1 MSVVIGDSEGLI
13 NDVGHVQKELEK
25 FDVKRA
31 VDANEIY
38 ELLETHSFRSDR
50 VQFVTT
56 RLLLTLGI
64 QNNSDE
70 DVISISDDSVDYL
83 DELLSASSPECSV
96 INDSVLLSVPDS
108 YSAAMSAASTSHT
121 KVMTV
126 CKVNDPTSSLLQ
138 NQTQNGSE
146 VHKVEPTTVA
156 ADASESDNCL
166 VLNTFVERHNS
177 EPNNGNAVSA
187 SPYQNDDLICDVN
200 NNDPNNNTEY
210 EVSVQIEDKQ
220 EKHLL
225 PPRETDDSEMEFED
239 QDDICSKLLEEAR
252 LIHRIV
258 PRQNLEQIYSY
269 LEANLY
275 HKNRLQIVMQEFL
288 RMELTPELCHSAMNN
303 DGSVVRKSQVKCL
316 RSNNVLE
323 TQIVSEPQPSTSY
336 VRNTETVNKSAGKTN
351 ICHGP
356 QPSTSGTSTL
366 KRKALNSNTVS
377 GPRHFTSNK
386 AKMNSKGITV
396 RKKSGM
402 KLEQGDSSKS
412 LLPSTSGTS
421 TLKRKALNSNT
432 VSGPCHFTSN
442 KAKMNSK
449 GITVRKKSG
458 MKLEQGDSSKSL
470 PPDGKS
476 SSKDGT
482 TSQSSDYTMPTA
494 KSDIGTIIFA
504 TDTNQPNIW
513 EVSSTSASSTSAGQN
528 SGITDNVGE
537 VGITSTTN
545 LNNQT
550 NADAKNERVLEVG
563 TFESSRFGLDD
574 VCVSKL
580 GTSQVGVHATV
591 ETLKPSSS
599 SASLELINTA
609 STQKSNK
616 RKAESEEFSSS
627 KVTKIGEIS
636 LSAHGDVAAVEIMLT
651 RNQLKYKSVLM
662 EMFPDAD
669 PQYVKQLCLTIETEE
684 SFDNMVTSLLENN
697 YPRRVASKEVPVE
710 LVCGP
715 STSSMPDKEKVETEY
730 ETLVAILP
738 NADPKYLQEALEKF
752 GNDENAMKTFVTEA
766 LERKDYPTRED
777 YRKRQE
783 ALALKN
789 KYTEEFSVESFLD
802 VIPDPF
808 KYFLEEKKSDKMSAE
823 HAMAYLRERYRKIR
837 HEDIKRAFGHNN
849 YNLTLTCQELDGF
862 TGCLRKI
869 KRSEWEF
876 RIPPEVNIPFLQEVS
891 SSLTLCMSL

>member
-13 NDVGHVQKELEK
+13 SDVGHVQKELEK

-108 YSAAMSAASTSHT
+108 YSAAISAASTSHA
-121 KVMTV
+121 KVMAV
-126 CKVNDPTSSLLQ
+126 CKVNDPTSSPLQ
-138 NQTQNGSE
+138 NQTQNCSE
-146 VHKVEPTTVA
+146 VHEVEPTTVA

-336 VRNTETVNKSAGKTN
+336 VRNTETVNKNAGKTN

-377 GPRHFTSNK
+377 
-386 AKMNSKGITV
+386 
-396 RKKSGM
+396 
-402 KLEQGDSSKS
+402 E
-412 LLPSTSGTS
+412 
-421 TLKRKALNSNT
+421 
-432 VSGPCHFTSN
+432 PCHFTSN
-442 KAKMNSK
+442 KAKMNTK
-449 GITVRKKSG
+449 GITVKKKSG
-458 MKLEQGDSSKSL
+458 LKLEQGDSSKSL

-482 TSQSSDYTMPTA
+482 TSQRSDHTMPAA

-513 EVSSTSASSTSAGQN
+513 EVSSTSASSTSVGQN
-528 SGITDNVGE
+528 SSITDNAGE

-563 TFESSRFGLDD
+563 TFESSMFGLDD
-574 VCVSKL
+574 VCVAKL

-591 ETLKPSSS
+591 ETLKPSS

-636 LSAHGDVAAVEIMLT
+636 LSARSDVAAVEIMLT

-697 YPRRVASKEVPVE
+697 YPRRLASKEVPVE
-710 LVCGP
+710 PVCGP

-777 YRKRQE
+777 DRKRQE

-808 KYFLEEKKSDKMSAE
+808 KYFLEEKKNDKMSAQ
-823 HAMAYLRERYRKIR
+823 HAMAYLRGRYRKIR
-837 HEDIKRAFGHNN
+837 HEDMKRAFGHNN

-862 TGCLRKI
+862 AGCLLKN
-869 KRSEWEF
+869 KRSENEF
-876 RIPPEVNIPFLQEVS
+876 RILPEVNIPFLQEVS
-891 SSLTLCMSL
+891 SSLTLCMSLETR